1 MATGLSPRRPML
13 YGGLLGSGSAMLQ
26 AFAASVL
33 RPIAAS
39 LPLLALCGELSAN
52 EIQKGEYLARAA
64 DCVGCHTSNPSR
76 LFAGG
81 YRVPTPFGDVYS
93 TNITPEHDTGIG
105 GYSEDEFV
113 RAVREGVR
121 RDGTDLYPAMPYD
134 SFARMS
140 RDDVLA
146 IRTYLLAQTP
156 IIQPRPR
163 NTLPFPFNQRWA
175 LRLWKLANYRPGSF
189 TLDRSRTEAWNR
201 GAYLVDVLGHCG
213 ACHTPRNVTFGED
226 DDHKLAGGAA
236 GIWRAFNITGDKTA
250 GIGGWSDDELSRFL
264 KTGAVAGKAFASGPM
279 AETVTN
285 SLQHLSDDDIRAIV
299 AYLRDV
305 PPQSG
310 DEQQPRFSSSGTIT
324 ASAAEPGNVAQGSTH
339 TAGDLYGSLCSGCHG
354 LNGSGSPD
362 SSYATLP
369 HNSTL
374 GAATSANVV
383 MTILTG
389 VKAGDVAGRKSMA
402 AFADWLDDGQ
412 VASLANY
419 VTAHFGNPELSV
431 TAADVR
437 QMRAGSTT
445 EQTVTLLAGQ
455 ALVMT
460 GAGLSLGLLLLLARR
475 SRPAARLSDFMS
487 AHRDTQ

>member
-1 MATGLSPRRPML
+1 
-13 YGGLLGSGSAMLQ
+13 MLQ
-26 AFAASVL
+26 AFAAI
-33 RPIAAS
+33 IARSIVAA
-39 LPLLALCGELSAN
+39 LALAACCIQLAAD

-81 YRVPTPFGDVYS
+81 YPVPTPFGDVYS
-93 TNITPEHDTGIG
+93 TNITPDQETGIG
-105 GYSEDEFV
+105 RYSEDEFV
-113 RAVREGVR
+113 RAVREGVG

-140 RDDVLA
+140 REDVLA
-146 IRTYLLAQTP
+146 IRSYLLVQTP
-156 IIQPRPR
+156 IIQPRPQ

-175 LRLWKLANYRPGSF
+175 LGLWKLANYRPGSF
-189 TLDRSRTEAWNR
+189 TLDRSRTQAWNR

-226 DDHKLAGGAA
+226 EDRKFAGGAA
-236 GIWRAFNITGDKTA
+236 GIWQAFNITGDKTT
-250 GIGGWSDDELSRFL
+250 GIGGWSDEELFRFL
-264 KTGAVAGKAFASGPM
+264 KTGAAPGKAYASGPM
-279 AETVTN
+279 AETVMS
-285 SLQHLSDDDIRAIV
+285 SLQHLSDDDIGAIV
-299 AYLRDV
+299 AYLREV
-305 PPQSG
+305 PSQSG
-310 DEQQPRFSSSGTIT
+310 DEQQPRFSWSGATT
-324 ASAAEPGNVAQGSTH
+324 ATAADPSNVAQGSTS
-339 TAGDLYGSLCSGCHG
+339 TASDLYGSLCSGCHG
-354 LNGSGSPD
+354 LDGSGSPD
-362 SSYATLP
+362 SSNASLT

-374 GAATSANVV
+374 GAATPENLV

-402 AFADWLDDGQ
+402 AFSDWLDDGQ

-419 VTAHFGNPELSV
+419 VSTRFGNPKLSV

-445 EQTVTLLAGQ
+445 QQTVTLLAGQ

-460 GAGLSLGLLLLLARR
+460 SAGLSFGLLLLLARR
-475 SRPAARLSDFMS
+475 SRLASRLSDFTS
-487 AHRDTQ
+487 AQRDTQ

>member
-1 MATGLSPRRPML
+1 MGTGLSPRCPML
-13 YGGLLGSGSAMLQ
+13 CGGLLCSSSALLQ
-26 AFAASVL
+26 AFAATVL
-33 RPIAAS
+33 RLIAAS
-39 LPLLALCGELSAN
+39 LALLALCGELSAN
-52 EIQKGEYLARAA
+52 EILRGEYLARAA

-93 TNITPEHDTGIG
+93 TNITPDHDTGIG
-105 GYSEDEFV
+105 RYSEDEFV

-121 RDGTDLYPAMPYD
+121 RDGTNLYPAMPYD

-140 RDDVLA
+140 REEVLA

-175 LRLWKLANYRPGSF
+175 LGLWKLANYRPGSF
-189 TLDRSRTEAWNR
+189 TLDRSRSEAWNR

-236 GIWRAFNITGDKTA
+236 GIWQAFNITGDKTA
-250 GIGGWSDDELSRFL
+250 GIGGWSDDELFRFL
-264 KTGAVAGKAFASGPM
+264 KTGAAAGKAYASGPM
-279 AETVTN
+279 AETVMN

-305 PPQSG
+305 PPRSG
-310 DEQQPRFSSSGTIT
+310 AEQQPRFSWSGTIT
-324 ASAAEPGNVAQGSTH
+324 ASAAEPSNVAQASTNM
-339 TAGDLYGSLCSGCHG
+339 AGHLYGSLCSGCHG
-354 LNGSGSPD
+354 FDGSGSPD
-362 SSYATLP
+362 SSYVTLT

-374 GAATSANVV
+374 GAATPENVV
-383 MTILTG
+383 MAILTG

-419 VTAHFGNPELSV
+419 VTARFGNPELSV
-431 TAADVR
+431 TAADVH

-445 EQTVTLLAGQ
+445 EQTIILLAAQ
-455 ALVMT
+455 ALVII
-460 GAGLSLGLLLLLARR
+460 GAGLSLGLLLLIAVRLRLV
-475 SRPAARLSDFMS
+475 PRLSYFTS
-487 AHRDTQ
+487 AHRDTP

>member
-1 MATGLSPRRPML
+1 
-13 YGGLLGSGSAMLQ
+13 MLQ
-26 AFAASVL
+26 AFAAI
-33 RPIAAS
+33 IARSIVAA
-39 LPLLALCGELSAN
+39 LALAAICIQLRAN
-52 EIQKGEYLARAA
+52 EIQKGEYLTRAA

-76 LFAGG
+76 RFAGG

-93 TNITPEHDTGIG
+93 TNISPDQDTGIG
-105 GYSEDEFV
+105 RYSEDEFV

-140 RDDVLA
+140 REDVLA

-156 IIQPRPR
+156 IIQPRPQ

-175 LRLWKLANYRPGSF
+175 LGLWKLANYRPGSF
-189 TLDRSRTEAWNR
+189 TPDRSRSQAWNR

-226 DDHKLAGGAA
+226 EDRKLAGGAA
-236 GIWRAFNITGDKTA
+236 GIWQAFNITGDKTT
-250 GIGGWSDDELSRFL
+250 GIGGWSDDELFRFL
-264 KTGAVAGKAFASGPM
+264 KTGAAPGKAYASGPM
-279 AETVTN
+279 AETVMN

-299 AYLRDV
+299 AYVRDV
-305 PPQSG
+305 PRQSG
-310 DEQQPRFSSSGTIT
+310 DEHQPRFSWSGTTT
-324 ASAAEPGNVAQGSTH
+324 ASAAKPGNVAQGSTS

-354 LNGSGSPD
+354 LDGSGSPD
-362 SSYATLP
+362 SSNASLT

-374 GAATSANVV
+374 GAATPENVV
-383 MTILTG
+383 MTVLTG

-419 VTAHFGNPELSV
+419 VIARFGNPEVSV

-445 EQTVTLLAGQ
+445 EQAVILLAGQ
-455 ALVMT
+455 ALVIT

-475 SRPAARLSDFMS
+475 FRLSARLSDFMF
-487 AHRDTQ
+487 AHRDRQ